1 MGSNPAS
8 PTGYQGR
15 FSDPDFLFFV
25 AFPPFVLRI
34 AFALISDK
42 TAAKSCELLDVRL
55 FSTKMTE
62 EFLLLDSRRQ
72 YTLCQRRNLQ
82 SIRTGRL

>member
-8 PTGYQGR
+8 PTGNQDR

-25 AFPPFVLRI
+25 AFSPFVLRI
-34 AFALISDK
+34 AFALISGK

-62 EFLLLDSRRQ
+62 EFLLLDSGRQ